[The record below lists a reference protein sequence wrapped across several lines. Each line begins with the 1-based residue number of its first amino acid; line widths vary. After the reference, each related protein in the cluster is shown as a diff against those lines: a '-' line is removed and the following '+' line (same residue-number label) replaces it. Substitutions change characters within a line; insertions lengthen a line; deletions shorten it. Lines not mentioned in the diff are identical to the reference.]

1 MRRRDGNENV
11 RKRNN
16 NNNNRFRR
24 KTATLEVH
32 YTFLYIS
39 VLFFFLKLHNF
50 AFYRGRKQVTT
61 KSLFLFRHLGRDPW
75 HSTSARGVRLLLVK

>member
-11 RKRNN
+11 KKKKN

-39 VLFFFLKLHNF
+39 VLFSHDFDVKLHNF

-61 KSLFLFRHLGRDPW
+61 KSYFSFG
-75 HSTSARGVRLLLVK
+75 T